1 MKLYRNLEKFG
12 PTANIITRMADVDED
27 KDGKLTKT
35 EFRLFCEKIKLADP
49 EINVEKIVYIL

>member
-1 MKLYRNLEKFG
+1 
-12 PTANIITRMADVDED
+12 MADVDED

-49 EINVEKIVYIL
+49 EINVEKIVYILWIRDVDIYQIIF